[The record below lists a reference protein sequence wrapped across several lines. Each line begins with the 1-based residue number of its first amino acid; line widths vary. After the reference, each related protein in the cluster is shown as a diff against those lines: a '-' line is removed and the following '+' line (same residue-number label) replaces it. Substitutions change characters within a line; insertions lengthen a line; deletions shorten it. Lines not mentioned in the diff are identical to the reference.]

1 MAELPT
7 LHIERPER
15 WLLLLLLIVIAVIVL
30 GTLAY
35 MIFEDLSLFDAAYQ
49 TIIVVSTLGIR
60 DSTKGDAGKVV
71 TFFLVIMGIGTVTY
85 ALSALASMVVEGK
98 LRTVLGRRKVTAKI
112 ANLKDHYI
120 ICGYGRMGQHVSHRL
135 AMKGRTVVVIEN
147 DENATARAEA
157 DGYLYVLGNAHEE
170 GILESA
176 GVVHAKGLVTV
187 LPSDGDNVF
196 VTLTARELNPS
207 MVVVSRAESLESI
220 PKLKRAGAT
229 SVISPHAIGARR
241 MAASLLNPAFID
253 FVEAA
258 AEDEDL
264 EVGEIRVPE
273 GSSIVGQVLSETGIR
288 SKGEALII
296 SVIRAKEK
304 RVFNPPADFVLQAGD
319 CLLYVG
325 TKGTAQ
331 RLRSLLSVAAISQ
344 EVPSLLY

>member
-7 LHIERPER
+7 MHIERPER
-15 WLLLLLLIVIAVIVL
+15 RLLLLLLIIITVIVF

-35 MIFEDLSLFDAAYQ
+35 MIFEDLSPFDAAYQ
-49 TIIVVSTLGIR
+49 TIVVVSTLGIR

-71 TFFLVIMGIGTVTY
+71 TFLLVIMGIGTVTY
-85 ALSALASMVVEGK
+85 ALSAVASIVVEGK

-112 ANLKDHYI
+112 ANLKDHYV
-120 ICGYGRMGQHVSHRL
+120 ICGYGRMGQHVTHRL
-135 AMKGRTVVVIEN
+135 TQKGRMVVVIEN
-147 DENATARAEA
+147 DERATAQAEA
-157 DGYLYVLGNAHEE
+157 DGHLYVLGNAHEE

-176 GVVHAKGLVTV
+176 GVAKASGLVTV

-196 VTLTARELNPS
+196 VTLTARELNPA
-207 MVVVSRAESLESI
+207 MVIVSRAESLESV
-220 PKLKRAGAT
+220 PKLKRAGAN

-253 FVEAA
+253 FIEAA

-264 EVGEIRVPE
+264 EVGEIKVPE
-273 GSSIVGQVLSETGIR
+273 GSPIVGQALSETGIR
-288 SKGEALII
+288 SRSEALII
-296 SVIRAKEK
+296 SVIRAKQK
-304 RVFNPPADFVLQAGD
+304 RVFNPPADFVLEAND

-331 RLRSLLSVAAISQ
+331 RLRMLLSVAAISQ
-344 EVPSLLY
+344 EVPSLL